1 MLLTQGGRTE
11 GLRKRRG
18 RERKGT
24 IDTDHDTLI
33 NSITGKHRRC
43 LRRRYDFFQV
53 HFKSY
58 LKLRSIRP
66 FRKLPPQFSKKGVG
80 GKGLLFFRKEGSGSF
95 KPHVSTPRACSNI
108 AICWTWMTSPQSIT
122 RSPDLP
128 RTQEWIPSTPSPVNT
143 LAPPWS
149 QRSKH
154 QTVPGS
160 NGENPTERKR
170 RWM

>member
-1 MLLTQGGRTE
+1 MCYVNKVLLTQGGRTE

-128 RTQEWIPSTPSPVNT
+128 RTQEWIPSTPSPV
-143 LAPPWS
+143 
-149 QRSKH
+149 KH
-154 QTVPGS
+154 SSTPMV
-160 NGENPTERKR
+160 TKK
-170 RWM
+170 